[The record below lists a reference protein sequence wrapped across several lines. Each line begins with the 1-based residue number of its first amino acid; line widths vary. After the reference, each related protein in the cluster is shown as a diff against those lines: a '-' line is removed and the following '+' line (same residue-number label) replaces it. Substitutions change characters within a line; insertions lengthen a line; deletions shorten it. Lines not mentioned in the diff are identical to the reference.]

1 MSKQKTQQNATLFL
15 LLFNSPSFP
24 PLCLLDRMSHLHK
37 SISRLQRF
45 RQASLLSALS
55 HTVSSCFLLNECA
68 KQYVL
73 IAKMGAFSESASLAS
88 DILKHIIC
96 DQGSW
101 LLPNLKSPAIP
112 TDNFFFLSNKF
123 GIIKEMQLFK
133 KKKNAGSVKN
143 QQEGFEP
150 KARFKLSMQNHW
162 GGGFLKSIERFIKI
176 FEDNYSLSI
185 SGQYDICMKI
195 STIPRYDEGYHLDLF

>member
-133 KKKNAGSVKN
+133 KKKKCRVCEEST
-143 QQEGFEP
+143 
-150 KARFKLSMQNHW
+150 
-162 GGGFLKSIERFIKI
+162 GGL
-176 FEDNYSLSI
+176 
-185 SGQYDICMKI
+185 
-195 STIPRYDEGYHLDLF
+195 